1 MSVHLPKGETF
12 AGYVLGDV
20 LGQGGF
26 GITYRS
32 RNRETGERFAIKEYF
47 PADYADRGP
56 NNAVSPTSEGRQL
69 FHMGLEA
76 FLQEANLLRDLPQQ
90 QGLMRVRAAFRKHGT
105 AYCVMEYI
113 HGDPLD
119 RMMARM
125 IDARGSVPPDLV
137 TTFLHSMLNA
147 LDAVHDVGVVHRDM
161 KPANVM
167 IRKDGQPIL
176 IDFGAARL
184 MGKSSGLASM
194 FTRKYAAIEQFP
206 ADKTGLTGSIQEGPW
221 SDLFALSV
229 ILYEMVSQSLPPNAE
244 ERWKEKRATGR
255 DPYVPVR
262 HNLKRN
268 RVQEKYDDAL
278 LNAIDLGCKL
288 LPRDR
293 IRTARDYARLVGIDL
308 HGAVPGPDRPEREP
322 RAKPV
327 SRPRPRPKKKTG
339 GRKASILVLLLILIV
354 AAAVIAYGILM

>member
-1 MSVHLPKGETF
+1 MTVHLPKGETF

-26 GITYRS
+26 GITYQS

-56 NNAVSPTSEGRQL
+56 KNAVTPTSEGQQL

-90 QGLMRVRAAFRKHGT
+90 RGLMRVRAAFRKHGT

-119 RMMARM
+119 RMMTRM
-125 IDARGSVPPDLV
+125 VEARGAVPEDLV
-137 TTFLHSMLNA
+137 KTFLQSMLGA
-147 LDAVHDVGVVHRDM
+147 LDAVHKVGVVHRDM

-206 ADKTGLTGSIQEGPW
+206 PEKTGLAGGVHEGPW

-244 ERWKEKRATGR
+244 ERWRDKRATGR

-262 HNLKRN
+262 QNLNRN
-268 RVQEKYDDAL
+268 RVQAQYDDVL
-278 LNAIDLGCKL
+278 LNAIDIGCKL

-293 IRTARDYARLVGIDL
+293 IRTARDYARIAGIDL
-308 HGAVPGPDRPEREP
+308 SAPAEKTEKPD
-322 RAKPV
+322 
-327 SRPRPRPKKKTG
+327 PRPVRKSDNRKPPRKRG
-339 GRKASILVLLLILIV
+339 RSAGRKASVLVLVVILVV
-354 AAAVIAYGILM
+354 ALVVIAYGTLM

>member
-56 NNAVSPTSEGRQL
+56 NNAVSPTSDGRQL

-113 HGDPLD
+113 QGDPLD

-125 IDARGSVPPDLV
+125 IDARGSVPQQLV
-137 TTFLHSMLNA
+137 TTFLQSMLGA
-147 LDAVHDVGVVHRDM
+147 LDAVHEVGVVHRDM

-206 ADKTGLTGSIQEGPW
+206 VEKTGLANGVHEGPW

-244 ERWKEKRATGR
+244 ERWKETRSTGR

-262 HNLKRN
+262 QNLKRN
-268 RVQEKYDDAL
+268 RVQAQYDDAF
-278 LNAIDLGCKL
+278 LNAIDMGCKL

-293 IRTARDYARLVGIDL
+293 IRTARDYARVAGIDL
-308 HGAVPGPDRPEREP
+308 HPAEPVVNNAPPEP
-322 RAKPV
+322 RRKPV
-327 SRPRPRPKKKTG
+327 NRPPKRVRKKSG
-339 GRKASILVLLLILIV
+339 ARAASILVLLLILVV

>member
-26 GITYRS
+26 GITYQS

-47 PADYADRGP
+47 PADYANRGP
-56 NNAVSPTSEGRQL
+56 NNAVAPTSEGRQL

-125 IDARGSVPPDLV
+125 IDARGSVPQELV
-137 TTFLHSMLNA
+137 KTFLRSMLGA
-147 LDAVHDVGVVHRDM
+147 LDAVHKVGVVHRDM

-206 ADKTGLTGSIQEGPW
+206 PEKTGLAGGVHEGPW

-244 ERWKEKRATGR
+244 ERWQDVRSSGR
-255 DPYVPVR
+255 DLYVPVR
-262 HNLKRN
+262 QNLVRN
-268 RVQEKYDDAL
+268 RVQDTYDDAL

-293 IRTARDYARLVGIDL
+293 IRTARDYARVAEIDL
-308 HGAVPGPDRPEREP
+308 DVPQIKSQQPEPNVTR
-322 RAKPV
+322 KPEM
-327 SRPRPRPKKKTG
+327 RKTRQKRGRSG
-339 GRKASILVLLLILIV
+339 GHKASLLVLFFILVV
-354 AAAVIAYGILM
+354 ALAVIAYGTLM